1 MIQEIAPYQY
11 HVEFQKKDPKDTDIF
26 LAYDR
31 QQVLVQIV
39 NEEICFP
46 TVSQVREY
54 MDMDT
59 EDFLFLFQIEDT
71 AYFSSMKEV
80 SEFLGFRYVEKQ
92 KIREFE
98 PMYTAFAAITGMQI
112 AEFYKKQRYCCECG
126 GSMKQREKER
136 ALVCKECGRIVYPT
150 ISPCV
155 IVGVLNQD
163 KILLTKYAG
172 SHSSYKKYALIA
184 GFVEVGETLEDTVKR
199 EVMEEVGLRV
209 KNITYYK
216 SQPWSFTNTLLMG
229 FFCELDGSE
238 EIHMDRE
245 ELSKAEWRK
254 RSDMPDRSSEKKISL
269 TGEMMDV
276 FEQGR
281 IESIMQA

>member
-1 MIQEIAPYQY
+1 MIQEIAPYHY
-11 HVEFQKKDPKDTDIF
+11 HVEFQRVAPKDTDIF

-31 QQVLVQIV
+31 GQVLVQSV
-39 NEEICFP
+39 NEAICFP
-46 TVSQVREY
+46 TVEQIREY
-54 MDMDT
+54 T
-59 EDFLFLFQIEDT
+59 ELTTEEFLYLFTIEDT
-71 AYFSSMKEV
+71 AYFSSGKEV
-80 SEFLGFRYVEKQ
+80 SEFLAFRYVEKQ

-112 AEFYKKQRYCCECG
+112 AEFYKQQRYCCVCG
-126 GSMKQREKER
+126 GSMKQHEKER
-136 ALVCKECGRIVYPT
+136 ALVCHDCGRIVYPT

-155 IVGVLNQD
+155 IVGVIHQD
-163 KILLTKYAG
+163 KILLTKYAS

-209 KNITYYK
+209 KHITYYK

-276 FEQGR
+276 FEQGH
-281 IESIMQA
+281 IESIL